1 MDSKQVYLQLDTSC
15 NHAGP
20 LAKAAT
26 FESKGHSGT
35 KKALNIQDISIL
47 AAPYLSCGFLKR
59 CSHRLKKNIH
69 TFIIFTKKY
78 LIKNI
83 L

>member
-1 MDSKQVYLQLDTSC
+1 MDSKQVYLQLDISC

-20 LAKAAT
+20 LPKAAT
-26 FESKGHSGT
+26 FESKGHLGT
-35 KKALNIQDISIL
+35 KKVLNIQDISIL

-59 CSHRLKKNIH
+59 YSHRLKKHTHLYNIY
-69 TFIIFTKKY
+69 KKY

>member
-1 MDSKQVYLQLDTSC
+1 MDSKQVYLQLDISC

-20 LAKAAT
+20 LAIAAT
-26 FESKGHSGT
+26 FESKGHLGT
-35 KKALNIQDISIL
+35 KSPKHSRYFHISSSIL
-47 AAPYLSCGFLKR
+47 ELPFSKEIVPQI
-59 CSHRLKKNIH
+59 KKNIH

>member
-26 FESKGHSGT
+26 LESKGHLGT
-35 KKALNIQDISIL
+35 KKVLNI
-47 AAPYLSCGFLKR
+47 
-59 CSHRLKKNIH
+59 
-69 TFIIFTKKY
+69 
-78 LIKNI
+78 
-83 L
+83 